1 MRQARLRDNSKKE
14 RGKRERGKLSLPVKA
29 TRILEN
35 WIPRKRPTVKL
46 ARTSTYTWSGWTGP
60 HHRTR
65 ENPLHIAWSKLYV
78 IPFAYYSAR
87 TARLDYVR

>member
-46 ARTSTYTWSGWTGP
+46 ARTSTSRGVAG
-60 HHRTR
+60 RGRIIAR
-65 ENPLHIAWSKLYV
+65 ERIHYILPGLSYMLYHSLTIVHGLHG
-78 IPFAYYSAR
+78 
-87 TARLDYVR
+87 